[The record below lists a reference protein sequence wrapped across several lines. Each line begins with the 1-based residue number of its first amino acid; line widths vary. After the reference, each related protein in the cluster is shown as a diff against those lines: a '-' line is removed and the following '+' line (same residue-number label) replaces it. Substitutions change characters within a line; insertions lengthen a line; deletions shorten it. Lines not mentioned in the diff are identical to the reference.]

1 MTSHTLLLAAT
12 GVCALSLAVMAV
24 FGVLN
29 TVIASLALS
38 DSPLLD
44 LRRLR
49 RRMDSLFAAN
59 LRVSGP
65 FLVAVTVAISLVWP
79 ALPESG
85 EALSRDSGW
94 VNIPLIVPLA
104 FAATIA
110 WLTFARQYLAERL
123 DQREI
128 SVQSREESE

>member
-1 MTSHTLLLAAT
+1 MTTNTLLLAAT

-44 LRRLR
+44 LSRLR

-59 LRVSGP
+59 LRVSAP
-65 FLVAVTVAISLVWP
+65 FLLAVTVGITFLWP

-85 EALSRDSGW
+85 EAISRDSSW

-110 WLTFARQYLAERL
+110 WLTFARQYLEARL
-123 DQREI
+123 DQRGI
-128 SVQSREESE
+128 DVQGGEESE

>member
-12 GVCALSLAVMAV
+12 GVEALSLAVMAV
-24 FGVLN
+24 FGALN
-29 TVIASLALS
+29 VVVASLALS

-44 LRRLR
+44 LGRLQ

-59 LRVSGP
+59 LRVSAP
-65 FLVAVTVAISLVWP
+65 FLLAVTVGITFLWP

-85 EALSRDSGW
+85 GALSRDSEW
-94 VNIPLIVPLA
+94 VNMPLIVPLA

-110 WLTFARQYLAERL
+110 WLTFARQYLEGRL
-123 DQREI
+123 DQYEIDVQRSEERE
-128 SVQSREESE
+128 